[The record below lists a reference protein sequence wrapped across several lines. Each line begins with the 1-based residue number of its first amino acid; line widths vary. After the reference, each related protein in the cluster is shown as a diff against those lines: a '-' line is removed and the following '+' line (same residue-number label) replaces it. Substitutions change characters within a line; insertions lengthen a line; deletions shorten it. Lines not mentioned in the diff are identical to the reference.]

1 MNMNVHVGVI
11 FFSCVDDL
19 VATATAPAE
28 AVWGLKAT
36 PFYPNPSLLF
46 FLFLSGRLQSSPRLV
61 MGGGSPALK
70 GIRVVVVEAGGG
82 CVV

>member
-1 MNMNVHVGVI
+1 MCMWVLF
-11 FFSCVDDL
+11 FFSCVADL

-70 GIRVVVVEAGGG
+70 GMRVVVVEAGGG